1 MKELKMMPS
10 FEVWERKTL
19 DKFAYDAYARLLEQ
33 EALIQQLNWDLKDA
47 IKAYRE
53 LMLRDTQPR

>member
-1 MKELKMMPS
+1 MMPS

-19 DKFAYDAYARLLEQ
+19 DKFAYDSYAKLLEQ

-53 LMLRDTQPR
+53 LIKEQAPSRT